1 MMLSGCP
8 EYEVVNPYNIAY
20 GKIKPNCT
28 RCLPACATCAE
39 TSTTNLNLNTSY
51 IITRDCGP
59 NCCTI
64 RWTIK
69 DRNAGSLSGNIKLT
83 SCCGFC
89 PSYNLSFMNSIS
101 NEDKVLLLSTIP
113 FLP

>member
-1 MMLSGCP
+1 MLSGCP
-8 EYEVVNPYNIAY
+8 EYEVINPYNIVY
-20 GKIKPNCT
+20 GKIKPNWPT
-28 RCLPACATCAE
+28 CATCGE
-39 TSTTNLNLNTSY
+39 TKANNLNLNTSY
-51 IITRDCGP
+51 MITRDWGL

-69 DRNAGSLSGNIKLT
+69 ERTQGTVSANIKLT
-83 SCCGFC
+83 SFCGFC
-89 PSYNLSFMNSIS
+89 TSYNLSFIDGIS